1 MQDLV
6 RSKITPQLRKKLAT
20 LGPALITEH
29 GKDIQHDKN
38 QNPSAG
44 FKPTQV
50 YSSSSINKTS
60 ENKASSTASSASK
73 GSSVNVTT
81 VTDNEEFRTSA
92 EELYIT
98 FTDPQRIAAFTRAPP
113 KVFEGANVGSKF
125 ELFGGNVSGEYT
137 KLDKPKHITQKWRLK
152 QWPEGHY
159 STLAIT
165 FDQNDV
171 DAVTTMRVEWKGVPI
186 GQEEV
191 TKKNWSEYYVRS
203 IKYVIFPLSLWIRD
217 STRVSRQPQDSSTNL
232 DSSVGQHLAS
242 ARFYES
248 SVAAETESLETSCW
262 T

>member
-1 MQDLV
+1 VKDLV

-29 GKDIQHDKN
+29 GKDIQHDKA

-50 YSSSSINKTS
+50 YSSSSINKSSDT
-60 ENKASSTASSASK
+60 KASSTASSTSK

-113 KVFEGANVGSKF
+113 KVFEGAHVNGKF
-125 ELFGGNVSGEYT
+125 ELFGGNVTGEYT

-171 DAVTTMRVEWKGVPI
+171 DSVTTMRVEWKGVPV

-203 IKYVIFPLSLWIRD
+203 IKSK
-217 STRVSRQPQDSSTNL
+217 SS
-232 DSSVGQHLAS
+232 A
-242 ARFYES
+242 ARAK
-248 SVAAETESLETSCW
+248 VAYGY
-262 T
+262 